1 MKQFSRVLSHD
12 LNKQDNEVSYYE
24 ALITHNIVM
33 SHLCG
38 DVPNLVHLTVH
49 MQITLNRRR
58 IRSTA
63 FSHARLPG

>member
-1 MKQFSRVLSHD
+1 MKLFSRVLSHD

-38 DVPNLVHLTVH
+38 DVPNLVHPH
-49 MQITLNRRR
+49 R
-58 IRSTA
+58 A
-63 FSHARLPG
+63 HANNLEQKANSINCV